1 MRRDL
6 GAGWRAGLIRACLPF
21 ALVLA
26 GGCART
32 PEPAA
37 SRPSDRAGAF
47 PLAVHVYAD
56 TGRGGRLEV
65 RPPPARVWLASVT
78 PAHAVPTAPALP
90 EALPDSLP
98 PFDESPPGLE
108 VDPGLKPPILR
119 APGTL
124 ALPPGRRGPR
134 TSVELDVRV
143 DESGRVSDALLV
155 QANGDSTV
163 IDEGLVEA
171 ARRCALG
178 MRFYPAL
185 QGGRPVPVWCR
196 QRFDFGGAQR

>member
-6 GAGWRAGLIRACLPF
+6 GSGFGAGVIRACL
-21 ALVLA
+21 ALAFLLA
-26 GGCART
+26 AGCSRGPA
-32 PEPAA
+32 PAA
-37 SRPSDRAGAF
+37 SRSAEPAVAVA
-47 PLAVHVYAD
+47 LAVHVYAD

-65 RPPPARVWLASVT
+65 RPPAARGWLASVAPT
-78 PAHAVPTAPALP
+78 RAFPTATPPP

-98 PFDESPPGLE
+98 PPDETPPGLE
-108 VDPGLKPPILR
+108 VDPGLKPPVLR

-124 ALPPGRRGPR
+124 ALPPGWQGPR

-143 DESGRVSDALLV
+143 DESGRVSDALPAL
-155 QANGDSTV
+155 AGGDSAV
-163 IDEGLVEA
+163 IDVGLVEA

-196 QRFDFGGAQR
+196 QRFDFGGARR